1 MLTITNYAFNF
12 FIFIFVTND
21 FMYLQDKATLEDSL
35 ELFVAEELFSGDNKL
50 EDPDAGMPF
59 AVQCIAVTVTVLSC
73 NVLNCVVL

>member
-12 FIFIFVTND
+12 SIFIFVTND
-21 FMYLQDKATLEDSL
+21 LMYLQDKATLEDSL

-59 AVQCIAVTVTVLSC
+59 ALQCSAVYCSDCVLQ
-73 NVLNCVVL
+73 